1 MSCKKKGE
9 WEIRKIEE
17 TWKDGKKFWSMIKEL
32 LGNNK
37 EREEDT
43 FVYTQEGEK
52 KDRRNMERWEKVLVH
67 DKRIARQERRKRG
80 GYLCI
85 HIRRR
90 EKGNNGNVR
99 KIYREMETV
108 NIPEN
113 W

>member
-52 KDRRNMERWEKVLVH
+52 KEIVEMSDDYINKWKQEIYQK
-67 DKRIARQERRKRG
+67 KGRIDFSFWYGTEST
-80 GYLCI
+80 
-85 HIRRR
+85 
-90 EKGNNGNVR
+90 KG
-99 KIYREMETV
+99 KKEEMEEEEKMR
-108 NIPEN
+108 IQES
-113 W
+113 